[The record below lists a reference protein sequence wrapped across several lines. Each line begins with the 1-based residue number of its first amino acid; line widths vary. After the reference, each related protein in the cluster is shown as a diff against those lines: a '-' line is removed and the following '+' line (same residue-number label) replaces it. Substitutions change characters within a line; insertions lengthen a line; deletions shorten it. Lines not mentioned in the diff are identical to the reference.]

1 VSLRD
6 WRHSELGA
14 LIEDRDFL
22 GAADRLV
29 SDLDSVLQDSGRVVS
44 GVSVVV
50 ADFHHPDSEVPVS
63 VVVVVLSAVA
73 VAVDL

>member
-1 VSLRD
+1 MNLRD

-29 SDLDSVLQDSGRVVS
+29 SDLDSGRVVS
-44 GVSVVV
+44 GVSVVA
-50 ADFHHPDSEVPVS
+50 ADFHHPDSEVPVF
-63 VVVVVLSAVA
+63 VVVVVLSVVA